1 MTVRILRGLP
11 REHREAAA
19 ALYWQA
25 FGGKL
30 GTVMGP
36 EDRAIRFLARAIRGD
51 HAIIALSD
59 EGELLGLA
67 GFKTVDGAF
76 AGGTPDDMR
85 AVYGVAGSLW
95 RAALLRLLGRSV
107 ENHRFLMDGICVQRE
122 ARGLGIGSLLVEAI
136 CDEALARGFSEVRL
150 DVIDSNWRARAL
162 YERLGFQELH
172 RESIGPLHLVF
183 GFRSTTAMVKR
194 IS

>member
-11 REHREAAA
+11 RELREAAA
-19 ALYWQA
+19 ELYWQA

-30 GTVMGP
+30 GMVMGP
-36 EDRAIRFLARAIRGD
+36 EDRALRFLCRAIRGD

-67 GFKTVDGAF
+67 GFKTAEGAF
-76 AGGTPDDMR
+76 AGGTPDDLR
-85 AVYGVAGSLW
+85 AVYGMAGSLW
-95 RAALLRLLGRSV
+95 RSALLRLLGRSV
-107 ENHRFLMDGICVQRE
+107 DNQRFLMDGICVRRE
-122 ARGLGIGSLLVEAI
+122 ARSMGIGSLLVEAI
-136 CDEALARGFSEVRL
+136 CDEAHARGYGEVRL

-162 YERLGFQELH
+162 YERLGFHALQQD
-172 RESIGPLHLVF
+172 SIGPLHLFF
-183 GFRSTTAMVKR
+183 GFRSTTAMVRR

>member
-30 GTVMGP
+30 GLVMGP
-36 EDRAIRFLARAIRGD
+36 EDRAMLFLSRAIRGD

-59 EGELLGLA
+59 AGELLGFA
-67 GFKTVDGAF
+67 GFKTADGAF
-76 AGGTPDDMR
+76 AGGTPDDLR
-85 AVYGVAGSLW
+85 AVYGLAGSLW

-107 ENHRFLMDGICVQRE
+107 ENQRFLIDGICVQRE
-122 ARGLGIGSLLVEAI
+122 ARGLGIGSQLVEAI
-136 CDEALARGFSEVRL
+136 CDEAQARGYGEVRL

-162 YERLGFQELH
+162 YERLGFRALH
-172 RESIGPLHLVF
+172 QESIGPLRLVF
-183 GFRSTTAMVKR
+183 GFQSTTAMVR
-194 IS
+194 QIS